1 MLCNAFSK
9 KLKLTSS
16 QYSQTFN
23 HVKYKFYT
31 THFTFLVSIP
41 ISDYG
46 IGIIIA
52 KKKVKLSSKRNLC
65 KRIVREFY
73 RIQKYK
79 KLFEGYNVIVI
90 ANNKAI
96 QATKA
101 ELWHSLDTFYLA
113 FAKV

>member
-9 KLKLTSS
+9 KSKLKSS

-41 ISDYG
+41 KNDYG

-73 RIQKYK
+73 RTHKNK

-90 ANNKAI
+90 ANHRASKATRA
-96 QATKA
+96 Q
-101 ELWHSLDTFYLA
+101 LWYSLNSFYLA
-113 FAKV
+113 FEKA